1 MSDRFDSDSG
11 STSSV
16 PSKGA
21 LGSHSCAISRPL
33 SSAYRIVLFL
43 PIAII
48 WLVVDIVTKNI
59 ANVNAVGD
67 TFGPSIPGIL
77 EFRLVHNTGGAWGI
91 LGDMTLLL
99 GLVSVLICVAIAIF
113 VFAYRG
119 ISPLAIISLA
129 LVFAGGLGNAID
141 RFEYGYVVD
150 MISTIFIDFPVFN
163 VADIGVTCG
172 IVLFVISIIFSK
184 DCIASD
190 GDSGVGASSA
200 SGRIKGKGD

>member
-1 MSDRFDSDSG
+1 MSVRFDSDSG

-21 LGSHSCAISRPL
+21 LGSHSCVISRPL
-33 SSAYRIVLFL
+33 SSACRM

-59 ANVNAVGD
+59 ANANAVGD
-67 TFGPSIPGIL
+67 AFGPLIPGIL

-99 GLVSVLICVAIAIF
+99 GLVSVLICVVIAIF
-113 VFAYRG
+113 VFAYRD

-184 DCIASD
+184 DCIASY
-190 GDSGVGASSA
+190 GDSGVVASSA